1 MKTQKT
7 NNIKRA
13 KSRNTKVKIGVFDS
27 GLGGLTVVKSMLDS
41 LRDVQIFY
49 IADTANAPYGDKS
62 KEQIID
68 YSSAITNYFLETH
81 QIDILVIACNT
92 ATSAAALTLREKY
105 PNLPIVGTEPGIKP
119 ALNITK
125 SSKVGILATSAT
137 LRGEKY
143 HELLQALGAKDIV
156 ALYEQEC
163 PGLVEQIELDQIETS
178 KTAQMLEQWLSPMR
192 EQGVDTIVLGCTH
205 YPLAKEA
212 IRKTMQRDINL
223 IETGEAI
230 ANRIRSLSCYT
241 PSNDTAPTL
250 VSLQST
256 AEIKESFVKKILGEE
271 IDIAPLTIES

>member
-1 MKTQKT
+1 MKTQKP
-7 NNIKRA
+7 K
-13 KSRNTKVKIGVFDS
+13 NTKVKIGVFDS

-41 LRDVQIFY
+41 LEDAQIFY
-49 IADTANAPYGDKS
+49 IADTENAPYGDKS

-68 YSSAITNYFLETH
+68 YSSAIANYFLETH

-156 ALYEQEC
+156 SLYEQEC

-241 PSNDTAPTL
+241 PSNNTTPTL